1 MPLRNGGFIFY
12 VDVWAFFNRPA
23 VGLFALRNI
32 SQFVRGR
39 TVCASTRV
47 VILKLYHISI
57 RGVEDAAPYHRARQN
72 IKFIMCN
79 KTKLQQDDASIVP
92 YR

>member
-1 MPLRNGGFIFY
+1 M
-12 VDVWAFFNRPA
+12 FFR
-23 VGLFALRNI
+23 
-32 SQFVRGR
+32 FV
-39 TVCASTRV
+39 AEPKN
-47 VILKLYHISI
+47 LWFHISI